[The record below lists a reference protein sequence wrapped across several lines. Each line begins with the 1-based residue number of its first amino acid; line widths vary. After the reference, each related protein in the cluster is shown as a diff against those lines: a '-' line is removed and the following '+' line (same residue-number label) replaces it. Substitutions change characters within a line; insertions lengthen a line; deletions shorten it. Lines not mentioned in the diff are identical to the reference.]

1 QRTSSYFGRPWVWCA
16 LHDYGGNQGF
26 EGYLKNV
33 TVAPIEALNSP
44 NSSMSGFGLT
54 MEGQE
59 GNEIIYDIFLDQAW
73 SSSPLN
79 ISSYVSSWV
88 GRRYRISKLPVTV
101 QRAWSILSNTVYNN
115 TDPNT
120 QATVKSILELAP
132 ALTGLTNR
140 TGHHPTPIFYD
151 TNSSIVA
158 PLKLMVEASK
168 EHPALKGIPEFSYD
182 VVELGRQLLANRF
195 LEAYQNLVAVYQAN
209 GSTPDA
215 VSAAIQPLPTILCD
229 LDTLLWTNDNFLLS
243 NWIKVARGWGAS
255 SNGAQYADYL
265 EYNAR
270 NQITLWGPDGEINDY
285 ASKQWAGIVGTY
297 YLPRWIMF
305 TTYLKNTTQTAQS
318 FDSQVINAQL
328 LAFGKQWDSQI
339 WGQRNGETWVAR
351 GDTWKTVEKVLADY
365 A

>member
-88 GRRYRISKLPVTV
+88 GCRYHISKLPVTV

-120 QATVKSILELAP
+120 QATV
-132 ALTGLTNR
+132 
-140 TGHHPTPIFYD
+140 
-151 TNSSIVA
+151 
-158 PLKLMVEASK
+158 
-168 EHPALKGIPEFSYD
+168 
-182 VVELGRQLLANRF
+182 
-195 LEAYQNLVAVYQAN
+195 
-209 GSTPDA
+209 
-215 VSAAIQPLPTILCD
+215 
-229 LDTLLWTNDNFLLS
+229 
-243 NWIKVARGWGAS
+243 
-255 SNGAQYADYL
+255 
-265 EYNAR
+265 
-270 NQITLWGPDGEINDY
+270 
-285 ASKQWAGIVGTY
+285 
-297 YLPRWIMF
+297 
-305 TTYLKNTTQTAQS
+305 
-318 FDSQVINAQL
+318 
-328 LAFGKQWDSQI
+328 
-339 WGQRNGETWVAR
+339 
-351 GDTWKTVEKVLADY
+351 
-365 A
+365 